1 MKKLLRCIKYEQ
13 HQWHLSGDLKVVA
26 LLLGLQGGYT
36 KYSCFLCEWDSR
48 ARESHYVKKV
58 WPQRKSFEPGI
69 QNVHYPPLVD
79 PQKILLPPLHIKLG
93 LMKNVVKA
101 LDKEKPGFKY
111 LYEKFPILSEAK
123 IKEGVFV
130 GPQIHKLSRDDT
142 FDHLLSGNE
151 KKAWKAFQLVATKF
165 LGNYKADNYE
175 QLVANL
181 LKSYK
186 ALACNM
192 SLKRDFP
199 HSHLDFFPL
208 SCGEVSDEHGERFHQ
223 DIAAMEKRYQGK
235 WNPSMLADYCWTLV
249 QVDPAAEYKRQVKK
263 RRTDIE

>member
-1 MKKLLRCIKYEQ
+1 MRCIKYKQ

-69 QNVHYPPLVD
+69 KNVHYPPLVD
-79 PQKILLPPLHIKLG
+79 PQKILLPLLHIKLG
-93 LMKNVVKA
+93 LMKNFVKA

-111 LYEKFPILSEAK
+111 LYEKFPRLSEAK

-130 GPQIHKLSRDDT
+130 GPQIHELFRDDT

-186 ALACNM
+186 APGCNM
-192 SLKRDFP
+192 SLKIHFL

-235 WNPSMLADYCWTLV
+235 WNLSMLADYCWTLV
-249 QVDPAAEYKRQVKK
+249 RDDPAAEYKRQVKK

>member
-1 MKKLLRCIKYEQ
+1 
-13 HQWHLSGDLKVVA
+13 
-26 LLLGLQGGYT
+26 
-36 KYSCFLCEWDSR
+36 
-48 ARESHYVKKV
+48 
-58 WPQRKSFEPGI
+58 
-69 QNVHYPPLVD
+69 
-79 PQKILLPPLHIKLG
+79 
-93 LMKNVVKA
+93 MKNLVKA

-111 LYEKFPILSEAK
+111 LYEKFPRLSEAK

-130 GPQIHKLSRDDT
+130 GPQIHEPFSDDT

-186 ALACNM
+186 ALCCNM
-192 SLKRDFP
+192 SLKIHFL
-199 HSHLDFFPL
+199 HSHLDFLQL
-208 SCGEVSDEHGERFHQ
+208 SCGEVTDEHGERFHQ

-249 QVDPAAEYKRQVKK
+249 RDDPAAEYKRQVKK